1 MKFKLNFTALLF
13 FFIILS
19 GWKSLL
25 AIETAPR
32 ISDREIIESL
42 AEIKTGQKTLMVH
55 IEALKELTEERF
67 KQVDERFEQVDKR
80 FEQVDKRFEQV
91 DKRFELV
98 DKRFEQVDK
107 RFEQMDKRF
116 EQVNNRFGETIDL
129 ITTLF
134 GSLIVLIIAVL
145 GYSIWD
151 RRTMTKKVS
160 ERVKKIEADLDV
172 ENIDGSKLFRLIE
185 VLKNLSKKDRRLKEV
200 LHSFNLL

>member
-13 FFIILS
+13 FFTILS
-19 GWKSLL
+19 VGKSLP
-25 AIETAPR
+25 AMETAPR

-42 AEIKTGQKTLMVH
+42 AEIKNGQKTVIIQL
-55 IEALKELTEERF
+55 EALKELTEERF
-67 KQVDERFEQVDKR
+67 KQVDKRFEQVDKR

-91 DKRFELV
+91 DKRFEQV

-107 RFEQMDKRF
+107 RFEQ
-116 EQVNNRFGETIDL
+116 VNKRFGETIEL

-160 ERVKKIEADLDV
+160 ERVKKVEADLDV
-172 ENIDGSKLFRLIE
+172 ENIDGSKLSRLIE

>member
-1 MKFKLNFTALLF
+1 MLANNKFQKVCMNFKLNFTALLF
-13 FFIILS
+13 FFTIFSMGKTLP
-19 GWKSLL
+19 
-25 AIETAPR
+25 AMETAPR

-42 AEIKTGQKTLMVH
+42 AEIKNGQKTVIIQL
-55 IEALKELTEERF
+55 EALKELTEERF
-67 KQVDERFEQVDKR
+67 KQVDKRFEQVDRRFEQVDKR
-80 FEQVDKRFEQV
+80 FEQI
-91 DKRFELV
+91 
-98 DKRFEQVDK
+98 
-107 RFEQMDKRF
+107 DKRF
-116 EQVNNRFGETIDL
+116 EQVNKRFGETIEL

-160 ERVKKIEADLDV
+160 ERVKKVEADLDV

>member
-13 FFIILS
+13 FFTILS
-19 GWKSLL
+19 VGKTLP

-42 AEIKTGQKTLMVH
+42 AEIKNSQKTVIIQL
-55 IEALKELTEERF
+55 EALKELTEERF
-67 KQVDERFEQVDKR
+67 K
-80 FEQVDKRFEQV
+80 
-91 DKRFELV
+91 
-98 DKRFEQVDK
+98 QVDK

-116 EQVNNRFGETIDL
+116 EQVDKRFEQVNKRFGETIEL

-160 ERVKKIEADLDV
+160 ERVKKVEANLDV
-172 ENIDGSKLFRLIE
+172 ENIDGSKLSRLIE